1 MALGLCATKMMS
13 PPPFARERFAT
24 RMVFFTV
31 GVIIAAW
38 APLVPLAKARV
49 GLDDGQLGLMLL
61 GLGIGGLITMPL
73 TGPMTAVWGFRRVI
87 LAMFCAGVLVLPAL
101 TVFDGFW
108 AMTIAL
114 VLFGGAIG
122 STDVAM
128 NLHAAEIE
136 RMAAR
141 PLMSNFHGMWS
152 IGAFAGSA
160 GISVLLSFGFMPIF
174 AATLICASSFVLT
187 IFVAKGLLPKPAT
200 PSDEPLFVVPRG
212 SIIVLGAIC
221 FCVYLSEHAVLDWSA
236 VFLTSIKDMS
246 AGNAGFGYAVFAFSM
261 TLTRF
266 VGDRLRARLGDV
278 NVYVL
283 GGLLAAIGYILIG
296 AVGGIVGPFIGFA
309 LVGAGVAN
317 LVPIIFSAAGRARA
331 MPSHLALTA
340 VATVAHGGLLFGP
353 AIVGFVSH
361 ATSLTSAFILLGG
374 VMIFVT
380 LNVRSLSR
388 V

>member
-1 MALGLCATKMMS
+1 MALGLCATKVMS
-13 PPPFARERFAT
+13 PRPFAREIFAT

-31 GVIIAAW
+31 GVMIAAW

-114 VLFGGAIG
+114 ALFGGAIG

-160 GISVLLSFGFMPIF
+160 GMSVLLSFGLMPIF
-174 AATLICASSFVLT
+174 AATLISALSFVLT

-296 AVGGIVGPFIGFA
+296 AIGGIVGPFVGFA

>member
-1 MALGLCATKMMS
+1 MS
-13 PPPFARERFAT
+13 PRPFAREIFAT

-31 GVIIAAW
+31 GVMIAAW

-160 GISVLLSFGFMPIF
+160 GMSVLLSFGLMPIF
-174 AATLICASSFVLT
+174 AATLISALSFVLT

-296 AVGGIVGPFIGFA
+296 AIGGIVGPFVGFA

>member
-13 PPPFARERFAT
+13 PRPFAHEIFAT
-24 RMVFFTV
+24 RIVFFTV
-31 GVIIAAW
+31 GVMIAAW

-160 GISVLLSFGFMPIF
+160 GMSVLLSFGLMPIF
-174 AATLICASSFVLT
+174 AATLISALSFVLT

>member
-1 MALGLCATKMMS
+1 
-13 PPPFARERFAT
+13 
-24 RMVFFTV
+24 
-31 GVIIAAW
+31 
-38 APLVPLAKARV
+38 
-49 GLDDGQLGLMLL
+49 
-61 GLGIGGLITMPL
+61 
-73 TGPMTAVWGFRRVI
+73 
-87 LAMFCAGVLVLPAL
+87 
-101 TVFDGFW
+101 
-108 AMTIAL
+108 
-114 VLFGGAIG
+114 
-122 STDVAM
+122 
-128 NLHAAEIE
+128 
-136 RMAAR
+136 
-141 PLMSNFHGMWS
+141 
-152 IGAFAGSA
+152 
-160 GISVLLSFGFMPIF
+160 LLSFGFMPIF

-261 TLTRF
+261 TMTRF
-266 VGDRLRARLGDV
+266 VGDRLRAPLGDV

-296 AVGGIVGPFIGFA
+296 AVGGIVGPFVGFA

>member
-1 MALGLCATKMMS
+1 
-13 PPPFARERFAT
+13 
-24 RMVFFTV
+24 
-31 GVIIAAW
+31 
-38 APLVPLAKARV
+38 
-49 GLDDGQLGLMLL
+49 
-61 GLGIGGLITMPL
+61 
-73 TGPMTAVWGFRRVI
+73 
-87 LAMFCAGVLVLPAL
+87 
-101 TVFDGFW
+101 
-108 AMTIAL
+108 
-114 VLFGGAIG
+114 
-122 STDVAM
+122 
-128 NLHAAEIE
+128 
-136 RMAAR
+136 
-141 PLMSNFHGMWS
+141 
-152 IGAFAGSA
+152 
-160 GISVLLSFGFMPIF
+160 
-174 AATLICASSFVLT
+174 
-187 IFVAKGLLPKPAT
+187 
-200 PSDEPLFVVPRG
+200 
-212 SIIVLGAIC
+212 VLGAIC

>member
-13 PPPFARERFAT
+13 LRPFAREIFAT

-31 GVIIAAW
+31 GVMIAAW

-160 GISVLLSFGFMPIF
+160 GMSVLLSFGLMPIF
-174 AATLICASSFVLT
+174 AATLISALSFVLT

-261 TLTRF
+261 TMTRF
-266 VGDRLRARLGDV
+266 VGDRLRAPLGDV

-361 ATSLTSAFILLGG
+361 ATSLTSAFMLLGG

-380 LNVRSLSR
+380 LNVRSLLR